1 MQIRE
6 SEVFPIVQRLISGAS
21 DLAKGLIAS
30 LSNLVVTGTA
40 NIKTLQLDSTT
51 VTATAAQIN
60 KLATV
65 TSSAAELNY
74 VDVTAAG
81 TAQASKAVV
90 LDASKDIAG
99 LNAVGAATLT
109 TSGKATVASLKIGE
123 TDITATGT
131 DINKLATVT
140 ATAAELN
147 YTDVTTAGTAQ
158 ASKAVVLDAN
168 KDVTGLNAVSAATLS
183 LSGIFAS
190 AGIVLTI
197 KTHAYSDATAWTLSA
212 DEEKATILTATGV
225 SGGAADVVALP
236 TAGKLLIVSNATG
249 SALTIKATGQ
259 TGVAIADGKTAV
271 VYGDGT
277 DFVEIVSL
285 A

>member
-1 MQIRE
+1 
-6 SEVFPIVQRLISGAS
+6 
-21 DLAKGLIAS
+21 
-30 LSNLVVTGTA
+30 
-40 NIKTLQLDSTT
+40 
-51 VTATAAQIN
+51 
-60 KLATV
+60 
-65 TSSAAELNY
+65 
-74 VDVTAAG
+74 
-81 TAQASKAVV
+81 V

-123 TDITATGT
+123 TDITATGA

-147 YTDVTTAGTAQ
+147 YTDVTTIGTAQ
-158 ASKAVVLDAN
+158 ASKAVVLDAS

-197 KTHAYSDATAWTLSA
+197 STHVYSDATAWTLSA
-212 DEEKATILTATGV
+212 AEEKSTILTATGV

-259 TGVAIADGKTAV
+259 TGVAIADGKTAI

-277 DFVEIVSL
+277 DFIEMVSK